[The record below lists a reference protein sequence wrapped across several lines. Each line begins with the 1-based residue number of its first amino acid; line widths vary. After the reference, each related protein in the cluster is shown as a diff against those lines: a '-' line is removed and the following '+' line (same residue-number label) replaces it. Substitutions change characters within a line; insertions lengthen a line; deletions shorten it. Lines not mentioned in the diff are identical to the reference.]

1 MYTPIDE
8 LPFDKVMS
16 LYEERMRIEA
26 MAKSKNKTRTSSRMV
41 LRRRTALLRQYPEL
55 FDDGIMAEVQ
65 HVYEQALKVIN
76 KQK

>member
-1 MYTPIDE
+1 MHIPIDE

-26 MAKSKNKTRTSSRMV
+26 MARATTKTKTMSRLI

-55 FDDGIMAEVQ
+55 FDDEIMVDVKQ
-65 HVYEQALKVIN
+65 TYERALKVIN

>member
-26 MAKSKNKTRTSSRMV
+26 MTETKIKSNNRIA

-55 FDDGIMAEVQ
+55 FDDEIMAEVKQ
-65 HVYEQALKVIN
+65 AYERALKVIN
-76 KQK
+76 KGKA